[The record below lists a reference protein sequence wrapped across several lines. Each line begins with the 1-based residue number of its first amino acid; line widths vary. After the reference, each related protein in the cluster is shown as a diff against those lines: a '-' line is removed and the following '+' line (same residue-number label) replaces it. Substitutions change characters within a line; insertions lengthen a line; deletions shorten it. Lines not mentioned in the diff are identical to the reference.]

1 MWPLG
6 QSQWSAAHHSS
17 SCSCSSHIHWLAS
30 VVVQMDDDDWLITRA
45 ASWHALS
52 PSFTLSLSLSV
63 DVFNKC
69 CPEKRREDVS
79 GEQMSTGRLIAH
91 HNIYH
96 KLSSISRTG
105 LDEDENDD
113 VGAKKRQSKLL
124 ALLAGSTRPFKHTHT
139 QANLLYRA
147 VPNSAH
153 TVFCCY
159 RNSAANAIQQSLPIR
174 ISWRS

>member
-1 MWPLG
+1 MPFL
-6 QSQWSAAHHSS
+6 
-17 SCSCSSHIHWLAS
+17 
-30 VVVQMDDDDWLITRA
+30 
-45 ASWHALS
+45 
-52 PSFTLSLSLSV
+52 PLSLSHSLSV

-139 QANLLYRA
+139 HRQTFCTVLCQTVLIQFFAVTATVQQMLFSSHCRLGSVDAVKPINCYSATTAPVTDLLSSTSRMGTEGNDFFSIS
-147 VPNSAH
+147 VNRD
-153 TVFCCY
+153 VF
-159 RNSAANAIQQSLPIR
+159 N
-174 ISWRS
+174 

>member
-1 MWPLG
+1 MPFL
-6 QSQWSAAHHSS
+6 
-17 SCSCSSHIHWLAS
+17 
-30 VVVQMDDDDWLITRA
+30 
-45 ASWHALS
+45 
-52 PSFTLSLSLSV
+52 PLSLSHSLSV

-105 LDEDENDD
+105 QDWRRTMMW
-113 VGAKKRQSKLL
+113 GQSKLAKQTACFTCRLYL
-124 ALLAGSTRPFKHTHT
+124 AIQTHTHT

-159 RNSAANAIQQSLPIR
+159 RSSAANAIQQSLPIR
-174 ISWRS
+174 IS